1 MSVPVPISKGEYEM
15 IKVVNLRKIVVFVV
29 IFVIFFI
36 ILYYKNFLFG
46 NNISKNRV
54 DKKIENILQN
64 MNNYNAEIEVTV
76 SSNKTENKYKM
87 YQEVENNHSMQE
99 ISDGE
104 NEGMKIELNDGILKI
119 SNAKLNLEKVYENY
133 EETLNNSLF
142 LNSFANDYSDEE
154 NNSKSAEENDEIV
167 LEVELKKNT
176 NTYIKYKKLYLD
188 KNTLNPKKLEVKG
201 TTKKETICIIYNSV
215 ELN

>member
-1 MSVPVPISKGEYEM
+1 M
-15 IKVVNLRKIVVFVV
+15 IKVVKLRKIVVFVV

>member
-1 MSVPVPISKGEYEM
+1 M